1 MIHLFRQYFSIR
13 KAIFILGE
21 GVLIFCAVSLASLAL
36 LADDDDALFGILF
49 EVNWTKI
56 LLVTVVTQISLYF
69 NDLYEMRP
77 GASKV
82 ELAMRLIQSIGI
94 ASITLAGVYYIYPDA
109 MIGRWIF
116 FISIVFLVWF
126 IVSWRFLYAFVVH
139 KKLFTEKTLIVGD
152 GELAKDLL
160 KEISYLQDVTYNV
173 RFIVGHEARGGSS
186 GHLEGVPIKYGFDAL
201 CDLAEA
207 EQVSSIIVALD
218 EKRGI
223 MPYTELLNCKMRG
236 VSIIDGESFY
246 ERITGKLLVERI
258 NPSWLIFSDG
268 FVKSPVARFIKRIVG
283 FVLSS
288 LMFIFLS
295 PLVLL
300 VSAAIKLDSRGPVLF
315 SQERVGELGK
325 IFTLYKFRSMRID
338 AEALSGPVWA
348 QEDYPRITR

>member
-21 GVLIFCAVSLASLAL
+21 GALIFCAVSLASLAL

-126 IVSWRFLYAFVVH
+126 IKRAAHQVIHVH
-139 KKLFTEKTLIVGD
+139 LIMSVQAATIN
-152 GELAKDLL
+152 L
-160 KEISYLQDVTYNV
+160 SC
-173 RFIVGHEARGGSS
+173 F
-186 GHLEGVPIKYGFDAL
+186 
-201 CDLAEA
+201 AE
-207 EQVSSIIVALD
+207 VM
-218 EKRGI
+218 GN
-223 MPYTELLNCKMRG
+223 T
-236 VSIIDGESFY
+236 
-246 ERITGKLLVERI
+246 
-258 NPSWLIFSDG
+258 
-268 FVKSPVARFIKRIVG
+268 
-283 FVLSS
+283 
-288 LMFIFLS
+288 
-295 PLVLL
+295 
-300 VSAAIKLDSRGPVLF
+300 
-315 SQERVGELGK
+315 
-325 IFTLYKFRSMRID
+325 
-338 AEALSGPVWA
+338 
-348 QEDYPRITR
+348 